1 VSDRDPRF
9 TSNFWKALTKRL
21 GTTLNMSTSHHPQ
34 TDGQTERANRTV
46 EDMLRANVSPLQ
58 SDWDEHLVAAEFA
71 YNNSLQA
78 STGYTPFYLNYGRHP
93 HTPMSLAIQYS
104 APRATDTN
112 PAANDFVGRFHDH
125 LSRAK
130 DALHRAQERQRKY
143 ADQRRRHAEFSVGDQ
158 VLLSTQYLTLRVGE
172 GSTPKLNP
180 RYNGPFSIT
189 KVLSPVAYQLKLPTS
204 MKCHNVFHISLL
216 KPTNTETTLIDKDPQ
231 SPPPPVQ
238 VDNGEA
244 YFVVECNM

>member
-9 TSNFWKALTKRL
+9 TSNFWKALNKRL
-21 GTTLNMSTSHHPQ
+21 GTTLNMSTSHHPH
-34 TDGQTERANRTV
+34 TDGQSR
-46 EDMLRANVSPLQ
+46 L
-58 SDWDEHLVAAEFA
+58 
-71 YNNSLQA
+71 
-78 STGYTPFYLNYGRHP
+78 
-93 HTPMSLAIQYS
+93 
-104 APRATDTN
+104 ATDTN